1 VPGEDLTGEGRLLN
15 QTIEVNV
22 VGDGLS
28 EIDETF
34 LVVLSNPTGSVIL
47 DGEGLGTITNDDDP
61 PIFITID
68 DVSIMEGDSG
78 TTDFTFAVSLSAAGS
93 GPISVDFATENG
105 TATAGVNKDYRKINK
120 DTLTFAAG
128 DINQTIT
135 VLVNGDVTPETYET
149 FFVNLT
155 NADGAIISDDQGLGT
170 ILDDD
175 GALRMAE
182 ATHAQTSTN
191 LLDAAQVEPVLAAA
205 IRRWDASGVD
215 TSALANVGIQI
226 ETLPGQEVGRVSGNT
241 IILDPTAAGHG
252 WFIDSSV
259 RDDSEFATPGNQ
271 GELNRMDLLTV
282 VMHEVGHLLGM
293 EHTADA
299 DDLMAT
305 TLAVGVRTLPTPY
318 ESQSSNEEVGERNS
332 QLPDS
337 VNTNATLD
345 VTTSQSRS
353 LLTTSATD
361 GFFDSLGAAALP
373 VGLGMA
379 RADVSS
385 NGVSGGILH
394 RCPWTRRG
402 SQYVT
407 RSERARVMHTFL
419 AKRIRTTLLTTSL
432 ATSEFLKTTTAAQM
446 KTAKICGIWIQR
458 PSRQASSR
466 SDPKPSRHT
475 DTARAAGR
483 LHTSHRVVSRDARQ
497 IYA

>member
-1 VPGEDLTGEGRLLN
+1 MARL
-15 QTIEVNV
+15 
-22 VGDGLS
+22 
-28 EIDETF
+28 
-34 LVVLSNPTGSVIL
+34 
-47 DGEGLGTITNDDDP
+47 P
-61 PIFITID
+61 PASTKTTEK
-68 DVSIMEGDSG
+68 SI
-78 TTDFTFAVSLSAAGS
+78 
-93 GPISVDFATENG
+93 
-105 TATAGVNKDYRKINK
+105 RINK

-385 NGVSGGILH
+385 NGVSGRH
-394 RCPWTRRG
+394 SAQVPVDPSWKSVRDA
-402 SQYVT
+402 
-407 RSERARVMHTFL
+407 ERAS
-419 AKRIRTTLLTTSL
+419 TSHAYIPGEEDKNNAIDNIFGHFGVPQDDDRGPNEDGEDL
-432 ATSEFLKTTTAAQM
+432 RDMDSTPEPSGFLK
-446 KTAKICGIWIQR
+446 I
-458 PSRQASSR
+458 
-466 SDPKPSRHT
+466 
-475 DTARAAGR
+475 
-483 LHTSHRVVSRDARQ
+483 
-497 IYA
+497 